1 MIALSDLFS
10 SERVRCKCEVKSKKK
25 ALQTVAELLGQ
36 NLEDEELSEMD
47 FLDALIAR
55 EKMGSTGLGH
65 GVSIPHGRIKGLD
78 QPFASMITLSEG
90 IDYEA
95 PDDEKVDIVMGLVV
109 PEHCNEE
116 HLQILASLAELFSA
130 ESLRQALREC
140 SGPAE
145 LLQVLD
151 QHDTTIAGKETTPP
165 HAQTDTSADD
175 SPDPSL

>member
-1 MIALSDLFS
+1 MIALSELFS
-10 SERVRCKCEVKSKKK
+10 SERVRCNCDVKSKKK

-78 QPFASMITLSEG
+78 RPFASMITLSEG
-90 IDYEA
+90 IEYEA

-109 PEHCNEE
+109 PENCNQE

-130 ESLRQALREC
+130 ESLRQALRDC
-140 SGPAE
+140 KGPDD
-145 LLQVLD
+145 LLEVIA
-151 QHDTTIAGKETTPP
+151 QHDITVAGQTSATNQSDTTPDN
-165 HAQTDTSADD
+165 ASE
-175 SPDPSL
+175 S